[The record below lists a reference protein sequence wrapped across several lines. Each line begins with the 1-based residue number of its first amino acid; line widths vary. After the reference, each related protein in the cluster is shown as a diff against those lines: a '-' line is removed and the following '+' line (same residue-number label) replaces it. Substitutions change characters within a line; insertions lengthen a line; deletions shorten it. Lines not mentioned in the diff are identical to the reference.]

1 MNGKKKKIE
10 IKKLSFLQFAVPLF
24 FLTAAFGLWY
34 YMSFMYQIPAK
45 TQRTYPIMGTMAEL
59 TIYGKKEDAEKAA
72 DIVQDTFLEVEKV
85 CSIFD
90 PDSEISMLNKTAY
103 EKPFKCGILLWDV
116 LMHSKRFHT
125 LSGGAFDITVK
136 PLMELWGFYRK
147 AGKLPS
153 EKEISETLENVGLD
167 KVVFDERFHTVKFT
181 RPGLSFDL
189 GGIAKGYAVDKAAE
203 AVKKLGITSGVIN
216 LAGNMYCFPVPP
228 PGKKS
233 FTIGIRNPLRKEEI
247 CGKADMLGTSISTSG
262 NYERY
267 VVIDGIRHT
276 HIMDIRKGRPVNDM
290 LSVTVITP
298 LALDADALSTSV
310 FINGESFAREI
321 CARYPAT
328 SILIIRHPSGKTDGT
343 EIIKIGTTWGDIKL

>member
-1 MNGKKKKIE
+1 MNNKKTYKVKKIFSPRLA
-10 IKKLSFLQFAVPLF
+10 IPLTLFIITFASWIYISFI
-24 FLTAAFGLWY
+24 Y
-34 YMSFMYQIPAK
+34 RIPSKAH
-45 TQRTYPIMGTMAEL
+45 RNYPVMGTMAEL
-59 TIYGKKEDAEKAA
+59 TLYGSKADAEKAA

-85 CSIFD
+85 CNIFN
-90 PDSEISMLNKTAY
+90 PASEISMLNKTAY
-103 EKPFKCGILLWDV
+103 EKPFKCGKLLWDI
-116 LMHSKRFHT
+116 LMQSKRFHT

-147 AGKLPS
+147 AGRLPS
-153 EKEISETLENVGLD
+153 EKEISETLEKVGLD
-167 KVVFDERFHTVKFT
+167 KVIFDEKLHTVKFT

-203 AVKKLGITSGVIN
+203 AVKKLGIKSGIIN

-228 PGKKS
+228 PGRKT
-233 FTIGIRNPLRKEEI
+233 FVIGIRNPLRKEEI
-247 CGKADMLGTSISTSG
+247 CGKVDMLGTSISTSG

-267 VVIDGIRHT
+267 VVIDGVRYT
-276 HIMDIRKGRPVNDM
+276 HIMDLKKGTPVSDI

-298 LALDADALSTSV
+298 LALDADLLSTSV

-328 SILIIRHPSGKTDGT
+328 SILIIRHPPGKTEGT
-343 EIIKIGTTWGDIKL
+343 EIIKIGGVWGDIKL

>member
-1 MNGKKKKIE
+1 MNGKKYKV
-10 IKKLSFLQFAVPLF
+10 KKLSLPQLAIPLTLFIITFASWF
-24 FLTAAFGLWY
+24 Y
-34 YMSFMYQIPAK
+34 ISFVYKIPAK
-45 TQRTYPIMGTMAEL
+45 VQRTYPVMGTMAEL
-59 TIYGKKEDAEKAA
+59 TLYGAKADAEKAA

-85 CSIFD
+85 CNIFN

-103 EKPFKCGILLWDV
+103 EKPFKCGELLWDL
-116 LMHSKRFHT
+116 LMQSKRFYT
-125 LSGGAFDITVK
+125 LSGGSFDITVK

-153 EKEISETLENVGLD
+153 EKEISETLEKVGLD
-167 KVVFDERFHTVKFT
+167 KVIFDEKLHTVKFT

-203 AVKKLGITSGVIN
+203 AVKKLGIKSGIIN

-228 PGKKS
+228 PGKKE
-233 FTIGIRNPLRKEEI
+233 FTIGIRNPLKKEEI
-247 CGKADMLGTSISTSG
+247 CGKIDLLGTSISTSG

-267 VVIDGIRHT
+267 VIIDGIRYT
-276 HIMDIRKGRPVNDM
+276 HIMDVKKGKPVSDI

-298 LALDADALSTSV
+298 LALDADVISTSV

-321 CARYPAT
+321 CSRYPAT
-328 SILIIRHPSGKTDGT
+328 SILIIRHPPGKMEGT
-343 EIIKIGTTWGDIKL
+343 EIIKIGGVWGDIKL